1 MVCGRGGYAP
11 LPLRRSNFNGLN
23 EDEKWTKDGHNRGDN
38 RGQNKH
44 RDEFARHQFYCETN
58 LVTPSINFT
67 SKLKK

>member
-44 RDEFARHQFYCETN
+44 RDELQDISFIARQ
-58 LVTPSINFT
+58 IW
-67 SKLKK
+67 